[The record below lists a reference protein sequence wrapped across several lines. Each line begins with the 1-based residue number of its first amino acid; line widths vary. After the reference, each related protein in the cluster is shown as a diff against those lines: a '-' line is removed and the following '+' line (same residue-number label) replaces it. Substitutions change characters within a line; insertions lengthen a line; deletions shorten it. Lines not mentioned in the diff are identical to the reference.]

1 MEVGGERGRAALNR
15 LRNAVGRVEASW
27 RPASAEEGFE
37 IVRRRLFEPLVE
49 QAQFVAR
56 DTVARAF
63 YDLYRTQHQEFPPEC
78 RDADYEK
85 RLKAAYPI
93 HPEIFDRLYTDWST
107 LVKFQRTRG
116 VLRLMAAV
124 IHSLWEKGDKN
135 PLILPANIAIDDSRV
150 QFELTRYLSDNWV
163 PVIEK
168 DVDGPNALPLRL
180 DGEVPNLGKYAA
192 CRRVAR
198 TIYLGSAPTTT
209 AANRGIED
217 RRIRLGCV
225 MPGES
230 SAVFGDALR
239 RLATAATYL
248 YQDGPRYWY
257 STQPTVTKLAE
268 DRAEQLRRNP
278 DAVAQELDKR
288 LRADLRKAG
297 DFSRVH
303 PLPPSGQD
311 VPDDMDA
318 RLVVL
323 SIDHPYS
330 KEAGNRAEAEAK
342 AILRSRGNT
351 PRLFQNTLVFLAVD
365 QARLQDLDEAARR
378 YLAWDSI
385 VAEKE
390 TLNLDPHQVKQAET
404 QKGSADGAVTARLP
418 EAYQWLLVPVQ
429 TSPQAAVE
437 WQAFRLSGQ
446 DALAVR
452 ASKKLRNDELLVTAL
467 AGTRLRM
474 DLDRV
479 PLWRGDHVAIKQ
491 LAEDF
496 ARYLYLPRLKEPAVL
511 VEAARDGVALV
522 TWEQDSFAY
531 ADAYDEAAGRYR
543 GLRVAQHPPI
553 VDQTA
558 PGLLVRP
565 EVARRQLDAEAQPAP
580 VGGAPGTPPDV
591 TGGPDRTDRASLGVR
606 RPLDRPSLPSRSD
619 STGASGSTP
628 PALGAT
634 PGASPTR

>member
-1 MEVGGERGRAALNR
+1 MRLHGNSKHGCVRTFAGRATSSGSTPFR
-15 LRNAVGRVEASW
+15 TPGRTCPTTWTHASW
-27 RPASAEEGFE
+27 
-37 IVRRRLFEPLVE
+37 
-49 QAQFVAR
+49 
-56 DTVARAF
+56 
-63 YDLYRTQHQEFPPEC
+63 C
-78 RDADYEK
+78 
-85 RLKAAYPI
+85 
-93 HPEIFDRLYTDWST
+93 
-107 LVKFQRTRG
+107 
-116 VLRLMAAV
+116 
-124 IHSLWEKGDKN
+124 
-135 PLILPANIAIDDSRV
+135 
-150 QFELTRYLSDNWV
+150 
-163 PVIEK
+163 
-168 DVDGPNALPLRL
+168 
-180 DGEVPNLGKYAA
+180 
-192 CRRVAR
+192 
-198 TIYLGSAPTTT
+198 
-209 AANRGIED
+209 
-217 RRIRLGCV
+217 
-225 MPGES
+225 
-230 SAVFGDALR
+230 
-239 RLATAATYL
+239 
-248 YQDGPRYWY
+248 
-257 STQPTVTKLAE
+257 
-268 DRAEQLRRNP
+268 
-278 DAVAQELDKR
+278 
-288 LRADLRKAG
+288 
-297 DFSRVH
+297 
-303 PLPPSGQD
+303 
-311 VPDDMDA
+311 
-318 RLVVL
+318 

-342 AILRSRGNT
+342 AILKSRGNT

-531 ADAYDEAAGRYR
+531 ADAHDEAAGRYR

-565 EVARRQLDAEAQPAP
+565 EVARRQMDAETQRAP
-580 VGGAPGTPPDV
+580 VGGAPGTPTDV
-591 TGGPDRTDRASLGVR
+591 IGGPDLPGQGQPGARRSLGR
-606 RPLDRPSLPSRSD
+606 LRFPSRSD
-619 STGASGSTP
+619 STGASGSTR